1 MTNDNIIKP
10 TSNLD
15 AWLKSDVYKQN
26 IEFWDRAWN
35 MVKTPYTQLPDLP
48 YLSLIPAELNKRG
61 AKRVLDLG
69 CGNGWL
75 SIYLARHS
83 FYVSGMDIAIHAIE
97 LARQWAEQEGHEIQ
111 FDVGDIADLPYPD
124 NSFEAVVA
132 NSIFEHLTAD
142 LTRLTLERLK
152 AILVPGG
159 TFFGCFDKVGTGPGE
174 YYSLNDGTH
183 VYTDKGRKGMLLR
196 FYSDNELS
204 ELFSQWK
211 VIEVSTLDSGSRIVW
226 AQS

>member
-10 TSNLD
+10 TSDLE

-26 IEFWDRAWN
+26 VEFWDRAWN

-48 YLSLIPAELNKRG
+48 YLSLIPEKLNKLG

-69 CGNGWL
+69 CGSGWL
-75 SIYLARHS
+75 SIYLARHN
-83 FYVSGMDIAIHAIE
+83 FYVSGMDIAMHAIE

-111 FDVGDIADLPYPD
+111 FDIGDIAELPYPD

-142 LTRLTLERLK
+142 LTRLALERLK

-196 FYSDNELS
+196 FYSDDELS
-204 ELFSQWK
+204 ELFSKWK